1 MRAWGVLLVRVII
14 TGYVHP
20 ARVGGSPRV
29 GETAEGSGAA
39 GKGAGAWGQAVT
51 AVVLVGALGVGLWTL
66 QKTAAADSAWAAA
79 TCAGGVAEEEAGYV
93 SGARLC
99 GGLNRQDL
107 AELLGTPGEVAKSAS
122 GDGGSVR
129 LSDSESG
136 PGVRPACSP
145 SPWTRRTAAAPTR

>member
-1 MRAWGVLLVRVII
+1 MI

-39 GKGAGAWGQAVT
+39 GKG
-51 AVVLVGALGVGLWTL
+51 
-66 QKTAAADSAWAAA
+66 AAA

-129 LSDSESG
+129 LSDSEGG
-136 PGVRPACSP
+136 PGVPARVLSVAMDAKDSGGSYEVTCGGRGPVRAS
-145 SPWTRRTAAAPTR
+145 RRAAPPPVHRS